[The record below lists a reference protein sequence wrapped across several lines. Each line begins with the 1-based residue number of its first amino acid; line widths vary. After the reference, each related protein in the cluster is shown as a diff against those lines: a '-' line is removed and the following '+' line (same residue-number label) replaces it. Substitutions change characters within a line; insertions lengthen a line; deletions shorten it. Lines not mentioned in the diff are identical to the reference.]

1 MAKAIYP
8 GSFDPVTLGHLDIA
22 LRAAR
27 LFDEVVV
34 AVFDEPPKR
43 LLFDTEERIELWRG
57 CLPPNSNISVIPY
70 TGLTVELAQQLGAR
84 ALVRGLRALSDY
96 EYELEMALTNKRML
110 ADIESIFMM
119 SSHEYLYLSSTRI
132 KELWGMG
139 YPLVG
144 MVPENVDRALQ
155 QKLRQPGSGTGR
167 QEA

>member
-57 CLPPNSNISVIPY
+57 CLPQNSNISVIPY